1 MILHNKKFEEFIKKV
16 KEKIRGK
23 IDFKGEYM
31 GENQEYLACAW
42 CDGEIKRGDKAYKR
56 TGYFGLYCSL
66 PCLVKGARMKYEE
79 IIVNDDVIKRE
90 FGE

>member
-1 MILHNKKFEEFIKKV
+1 
-16 KEKIRGK
+16 
-23 IDFKGEYM
+23 M

-66 PCLVKGARMKYEE
+66 PCLVKGARMRYEE